1 MSAAGDTGGLERAR
15 ELPERGFRAGL
26 RVVRLEGF
34 EEPCRL
40 PEGELE
46 AYRRRFATLFAD
58 DATARRGGLGRVVRV
73 VNALG
78 ETYAL
83 KTLVAPERAD
93 GEDEEAHAA
102 RRERSRAAFREEYE
116 VQRALSGFKG
126 FPRLYGY
133 GTVAGE
139 PAIVMEWVE
148 GMTLDQAREILAVDA
163 RGRLSPLTA
172 ARIGRD
178 LFDVLMRLELVGEGF
193 VHRDISPAN
202 VMVRTARLP
211 LERQAAEGAFDLCL
225 IDFGSTAP
233 AGAARGTSLTDAG
246 ATVRRATPAY
256 APPEMLTEDARHLR
270 QLRSSPSID
279 VYAAAGVVYRLLDG
293 GLPFELAGSA
303 ADDAAAGDAPSPYR
317 IKTDTAARRPSS
329 AHDADADI
337 ASVLVGEPEV
347 AFAAG
352 SASLDLSLD
361 PGSRELQRALELVD
375 GQLADL
381 LLACLSPRQAARP
394 TAEAM
399 HDGLEAFCANYTA
412 NVERALHGE
421 SLIPCTDRASWLASA
436 SPFAVRR
443 VVYTAGKAASLAV
456 LLVVAL
462 ATAVV
467 LDGVR
472 ASWQLGPVGWDG
484 RLPAAAVAL
493 ALLAPACAGAAAGRR
508 MRGTRGGFV
517 RGTAALA
524 GVGALLAATVGC
536 MELEVPQGAPALY
549 AAAFA
554 AVAAG
559 WCPIVLDYAMTVVSA
574 ALAEAG
580 RALPEGPAS
589 PSGARL
595 AAAPASGR
603 ALEEG
608 RPVVDA
614 AAVAGTTER
623 GGTCR

>member
-73 VNALG
+73 VNAVG

-83 KTLVAPERAD
+83 KTLVAPERVD
-93 GEDEEAHAA
+93 GEDGEAHAA

-233 AGAARGTSLTDAG
+233 AGAARAASLTDTG

-256 APPEMLTEDARHLR
+256 APPEMLTENARHLS

-293 GLPFELAGSA
+293 GLPFELSGSV
-303 ADDAAAGDAPSPYR
+303 ADDAAADAPSPYR

-399 HDGLEAFCANYTA
+399 RDGLEAFCANYTA

-443 VVYTAGKAASLAV
+443 VVYTAGKAVSLAV

-493 ALLAPACAGAAAGRR
+493 ALLAPSCAGAVAGRR

-524 GVGALLAATVGC
+524 GAGALLAATVGC

-574 ALAEAG
+574 ALLEA
-580 RALPEGPAS
+580 
-589 PSGARL
+589 
-595 AAAPASGR
+595 GR

-614 AAVAGTTER
+614 AAVDGTTER